1 MSVASS
7 FLQEVDLGE
16 EHIREA
22 VVKFMPT
29 SFT

>member
-7 FLQEVDLGE
+7 FLSELDLGE
-16 EHIREA
+16 DSVREA
-22 VVKFMPT
+22 VVRFMPT